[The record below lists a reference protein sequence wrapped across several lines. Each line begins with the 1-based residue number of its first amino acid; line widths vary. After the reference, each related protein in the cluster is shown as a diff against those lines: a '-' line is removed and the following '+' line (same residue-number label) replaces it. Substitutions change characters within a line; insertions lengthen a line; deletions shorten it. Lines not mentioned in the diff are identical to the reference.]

1 MKLTGYQKN
10 SSIINI
16 IDDTLNSFGKNRGL
30 EHNSYCGSGD
40 FLFYGQKL
48 GRPKGSKDKKA

>member
-10 SSIINI
+10 SSIINN

-40 FLFYGQKL
+40 FYFL
-48 GRPKGSKDKKA
+48 RSKQMGVYLQT